1 MTQQENTYDHYCNLH
16 RQFID
21 EYKTISANIAELYQL
36 PKKFIEENAVAMDR
50 YMAES
55 SVPGAPDSSDGTM
68 RGVKD
73 FIYRIEDFKLQI
85 MGLFFEHRGLIEK
98 CTEYMK
104 KVQEIKSSADATGA
118 EEKLTALIPELT
130 SLRFRLKCIEEKAG
144 GMLTRLE
151 SVEGN
156 WKNINEKMAA

>member
-1 MTQQENTYDHYCNLH
+1 MTQQENTYDQYCNLH
-16 RQFID
+16 RQFVD
-21 EYKTISANIAELYQL
+21 EYKTISVNIAELYQL

-55 SVPGAPDSSDGTM
+55 AIPGAPDSSDGSV
-68 RGVKD
+68 RSVKD

-98 CTEYMK
+98 CTVYMK
-104 KVQEIKSSADATGA
+104 KVQEIKASDATGA

-130 SLRFRLKCIEEKAG
+130 SLRFGLKCIEEKAG
-144 GMLTRLE
+144 GMISRLE
-151 SVEGN
+151 SVEGKWN
-156 WKNINEKMAA
+156 IINEKIAA